1 MAGAPISTAPP
12 GVDRREVILRGID
25 PATSSGLE
33 IGPSLNPI
41 VPKSGG
47 TRIESVDHT
56 DADSLRAKYGPHV
69 GVDISRIEDVDHIW
83 AGGRLRDAVPG
94 DATFDY
100 VIASHVLEHLPNP
113 IAFLQDCSR
122 LLRAGGTLALA
133 LPDHR
138 FCFDHLRPPTT
149 FGQWVDA
156 YDGDRKL
163 HTPGTVVD
171 HLLHATQRNGA
182 IAWDAA
188 NTLPLGFV
196 HDYPESISALAQ
208 ARAQAD
214 YLDVHAWVFNPHS
227 FAALVEMARRFEL
240 IDLELVDLVDTV
252 GSEFFATFRRPRCT
266 GDQPA
271 SATETADDE
280 AARLARLS
288 SSRATERA
296 PDVSDQAALPR
307 PLAHRAY
314 RMARRLA
321 GRLRRA
327 ARRVGDRLAA
337 R

>member
-1 MAGAPISTAPP
+1 MPGAPISTAPP

-69 GVDISRIEDVDHIW
+69 GVDTSRIEDVDHVW
-83 AGGRLRDAVPG
+83 SGGRLRDAVPG
-94 DATFDY
+94 DTAFDY

-113 IAFLQDCSR
+113 IAFLQDCAQ

-138 FCFDHLRPPTT
+138 YCFDHLRPPTT

-163 HTPGTVVD
+163 HTPGTVID
-171 HLLHATQRNGA
+171 HLLHATQRAGA

-208 ARAQAD
+208 ARAQAG

-240 IDLELVDLVDTV
+240 VDLELVDLVDTV
-252 GSEFFATFRRPRCT
+252 GSEFFVTLRRPRCT

-271 SATETADDE
+271 SATAGDDE

-288 SSRATERA
+288 SSRATERL
-296 PDVSDQAALPR
+296 PDAIDRAALPR
-307 PLAHRAY
+307 PLSHRVY
-314 RMARRLA
+314 RTARRLA
-321 GRLRRA
+321 GRVRR
-327 ARRVGDRLAA
+327 RLTT